1 MSIIRQ
7 IVESIAK
14 RLADHDYFRTVPKIP
29 VLVEDQK
36 DVEKSILNAMQT
48 AGAFVLIN
56 FDSADADSPDTPGP
70 YLNNSSFKVTISEIP
85 SLWRSR
91 GNHQPSCTEI
101 AEAVCRL
108 IHHHQPLDAEGLA
121 LSGGVL
127 LFDSMSQQANESM
140 LQQVITFRIP
150 IGLTNTDPER

>member
-48 AGAFVLIN
+48 AGAFVLVN
-56 FDSADADSPDTPGP
+56 FDGADTDSENTPGP
-70 YLNNSSFKVTISEIP
+70 YLSDSSFKVIVSEIP

-91 GNHQPSCTEI
+91 SSKQPSCTEI
-101 AEAVCRL
+101 AEAICRL
-108 IHHHQPLDAEGLA
+108 IHHHQPLDSEGLA

-140 LQQVITFRIP
+140 LQQVLTFKLP

>member
-7 IVESIAK
+7 IVESMAK
-14 RLADHDYFRTVPKIP
+14 VLADHEYFRTVPKIP

-48 AGAFVLIN
+48 AGAFALIN

-70 YLNNSSFKVTISEIP
+70 YLNNSSFKVTVSEIP

-91 GNHQPSCTEI
+91 GSNQPSCTEI
-101 AEAVCRL
+101 AEAVCRIL
-108 IHHHQPLDAEGLA
+108 HHHQPLDKSGLA
-121 LSGGVL
+121 LSGGVM
-127 LFDSMSQQANESM
+127 LFDAMSQQANESM
-140 LQQVITFRIP
+140 LQQVITFTIP